1 MNPCAVPNQA
11 DSGKRRSRYGTRA
24 RVRNAC
30 QIFAFHDI
38 QFPEDTSHSGTAR
51 VILGGPTHDIQH
63 FCTMT
68 ANSSGNLPL
77 ENGTDLLI
85 LLLYT
90 PGHTKKEGEP
100 IEGITRL
107 QKLMFLLRQGL
118 GPGKMVDL
126 AKMYGYKPYK
136 MGPYSD
142 ELGRDLEELIAAGI
156 IRGERLEYWIRDD
169 ADEMI
174 DIDPDVDMPTR
185 RKRKV
190 ESIRYSLTPD
200 LGMQIGGDLW
210 GTLGLGER
218 RELGKFKAFFNGLS
232 LRQLLI
238 FAYERFPE
246 FATESVI
253 KSQLGLS

>member
-1 MNPCAVPNQA
+1 M
-11 DSGKRRSRYGTRA
+11 
-24 RVRNAC
+24 
-30 QIFAFHDI
+30 
-38 QFPEDTSHSGTAR
+38 
-51 VILGGPTHDIQH
+51 
-63 FCTMT
+63 
-68 ANSSGNLPL
+68 

-85 LLLYT
+85 LLLFT
-90 PGHTKKEGEP
+90 PGHTGKEGEP

-142 ELGRDLEELIAAGI
+142 ELARDLEELIAAGI
-156 IRGERLEYWIRDD
+156 IRGDRLEYWIRDD
-169 ADEMI
+169 SDEML
-174 DIDPDVDMPTR
+174 DADPDVDMPA
-185 RKRKV
+185 RKKKKV
-190 ESIRYSLTPD
+190 ESIRYSLTQE
-200 LGMQIGGDLW
+200 LGIQIGSDLW
-210 GTLGLGER
+210 KTLDSAER
-218 RELGKFKAFFNGLS
+218 RELKKFKTFFNALS

-246 FATESVI
+246 FTTESVI

>member
-1 MNPCAVPNQA
+1 
-11 DSGKRRSRYGTRA
+11 
-24 RVRNAC
+24 
-30 QIFAFHDI
+30 
-38 QFPEDTSHSGTAR
+38 
-51 VILGGPTHDIQH
+51 
-63 FCTMT
+63 MT
-68 ANSSGNLPL
+68 ANPTGGLPL

-85 LLLYT
+85 LLLFT
-90 PGHTKKEGEP
+90 PGHTGKEGEP

-142 ELGRDLEELIAAGI
+142 ELARDLEELIAAGI
-156 IRGERLEYWIRDD
+156 IRGDRLEYWIRDD
-169 ADEMI
+169 SDEML
-174 DIDPDVDMPTR
+174 DADPDVDMPA
-185 RKRKV
+185 RKKKKV
-190 ESIRYSLTPD
+190 ESIRYSLTQE
-200 LGMQIGGDLW
+200 LGIQIGSDLW
-210 GTLGLGER
+210 KTLDSAER
-218 RELGKFKAFFNGLS
+218 RELKKFKTFFNALS

-246 FATESVI
+246 FTTESVI